1 MKERRKKN
9 QLQIRQFETPM
20 EKYQRENYSSV
31 EIKNFLFY

>member
-31 EIKNFLFY
+31 EIKNFPFY